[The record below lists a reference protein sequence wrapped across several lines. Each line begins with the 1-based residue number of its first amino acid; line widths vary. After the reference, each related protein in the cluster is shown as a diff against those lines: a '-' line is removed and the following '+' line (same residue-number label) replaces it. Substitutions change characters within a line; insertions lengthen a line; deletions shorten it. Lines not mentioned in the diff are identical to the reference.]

1 MTDAEHRT
9 VRLLVRRPWIMRTL
23 HRSWYALSEFPLAIV
38 RFVVLMTLFLL
49 GIATFPAFVGIPVL
63 AAAMY
68 TARGF
73 ADLDRARLSTVQGWQ
88 ATRPTYRR
96 AGEKRGLRKFFVSL
110 SQGQSWADWG
120 HGVLGIFPA
129 LFGFAITL
137 AWWALAVAGVT
148 SFAYQWVIPRDPDG
162 ATGLASLLGL
172 GDGVVAEA
180 TVNTIIGVIFLVTL
194 PAVVRGTSAMSAS
207 LARALLTPDRV
218 AELEFQVSELT
229 ESRDAA
235 VLAEAGALR
244 RLERDIHDGPQ
255 QRLVRL
261 AMDLSTAQRRLERDP
276 DSAKVLIDDAVRQT
290 RETLAELRN
299 LSRGIAPPIL
309 ADRGLRAALA
319 AVAGR
324 STVPVELL
332 VDLPDGVR
340 LPSAVENAAY
350 FVVAEALT
358 NVAKHSGAAHCR
370 VEVTRDPTHVRVEV
384 VDDGNGGAH
393 TAKGHGLAGLIDRV
407 RALGGHLAV
416 DSPPGGPTR
425 LTAELPC
432 AS

>member
-1 MTDAEHRT
+1 MTSAEPRA
-9 VRLLVRRPWIMRTL
+9 VRLLVRRPWIMRPL
-23 HRSWYALSEFPLAIV
+23 HRSWYALSEFPLAAV
-38 RFVVLMTLFLL
+38 RFVVLMVLFLL
-49 GIATFPAFVGIPVL
+49 GIGLFVIFIGIPVL

-73 ADLDRARLSTVQGWQ
+73 ADLDRSRLSTVQGWK

-96 AGEKRGLRKFFVSL
+96 AGEKRGLRKFFVPL
-110 SQGQSWADWG
+110 GQGQSWADWG
-120 HGVLGIFPA
+120 HGVLGIFPSV
-129 LFGFAITL
+129 FGFGITL
-137 AWWALAVAGVT
+137 VWWAVALAGVT
-148 SFAYQWVIPRDPDG
+148 SFAYQWAIPRDPDG
-162 ATGLASLLGL
+162 TTGLASLLGL

-194 PAVVRGTSAMSAS
+194 PAVVRGTAAMSAS

-261 AMDLSTAQRRLERDP
+261 AMDLSTAQRRIERDP
-276 DSAKVLIDDAVRQT
+276 DAAKALIDAAVRQT

-370 VEVTRDPTHVRVEV
+370 VEVTRDPDQVRVHV

-393 TAKGHGLAGLIDRV
+393 TAKGHGLAGLADRV
-407 RALGGHLAV
+407 RALGGHLDV